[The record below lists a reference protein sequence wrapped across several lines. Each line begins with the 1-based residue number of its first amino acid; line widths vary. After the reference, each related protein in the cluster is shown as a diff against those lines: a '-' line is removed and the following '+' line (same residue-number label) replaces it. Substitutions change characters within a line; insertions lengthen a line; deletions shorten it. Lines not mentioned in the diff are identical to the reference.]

1 METFLERLK
10 NAVVNLDID
19 EAKKVAEAALEAGVK
34 PLDAIEKGLAKGIRI
49 VGDRF
54 EKGEAFLAELV
65 VAAEAM
71 KSAMSVFEPAIRRGR
86 YKKAAKGKVVIGT
99 VEGDIHDVGK
109 DIVGTIL
116 SVYGFEVYDL
126 GVNVSSEKFVE
137 KVGEIK
143 ADIVGMSALLT
154 TTMPEMKEVIEALE
168 KANLRDKVKVMVG
181 GAPVS
186 EEWAE
191 EIGADA
197 YAADAME
204 AVKVAEKLTSKRRP

>member
-1 METFLERLK
+1 MEAFLERLK

-19 EAKKVAEAALEAGVK
+19 EAKRVAEAALEAGVK
-34 PLDAIEKGLAKGIRI
+34 PLDAIEKGLAKGIRV

-71 KSAMSVFEPAIRRGR
+71 KVAMSVFEPAIRRGR
-86 YKKAAKGKVVIGT
+86 YQKAIKGKVVIGT
-99 VEGDIHDVGK
+99 VEGDIHDIGK
-109 DIVGTIL
+109 NIVGAIL
-116 SVYGFEVYDL
+116 SVFGFEVYDL
-126 GVNVSSEKFVE
+126 GVNVPSEKFVE

-154 TTMPEMKEVIEALE
+154 TTMPKMKEIVEALE
-168 KANLRDKVKVMVG
+168 KANLRDKVKVIVG

-204 AVKVAEKLTSKRRP
+204 AVKVAEKLISK

>member
-1 METFLERLK
+1 MEALLERLK
-10 NAVVNLDID
+10 SAVVNLDID
-19 EAKKVAEAALEAGVK
+19 EAKRVAEAALEAGVK
-34 PLDAIEKGLAKGIRI
+34 PLDAIEKGLAKGIRV

-71 KSAMSVFEPAIRRGR
+71 KVAMSVFEPVIRRGKYR
-86 YKKAAKGKVVIGT
+86 KAIKGKVVIGT
-99 VEGDIHDVGK
+99 VEGDIHDIGK
-109 DIVGTIL
+109 NIVGAIL
-116 SVYGFEVYDL
+116 SVFGFEVYDL
-126 GVNVSSEKFVE
+126 GVNVPSEKFVE

-154 TTMPEMKEVIEALE
+154 TTMPKMKEIVEALE
-168 KANLRDKVKVMVG
+168 KANLRDKVKVIVG

-204 AVKVAEKLTSKRRP
+204 AVKVTEKLISK